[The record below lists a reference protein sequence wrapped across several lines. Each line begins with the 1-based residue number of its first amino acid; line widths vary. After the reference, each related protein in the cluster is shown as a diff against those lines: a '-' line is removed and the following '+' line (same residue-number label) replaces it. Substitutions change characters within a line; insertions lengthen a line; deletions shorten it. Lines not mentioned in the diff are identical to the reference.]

1 MNHNARMFG
10 VALLILS
17 LIVAAILGLLAGPG
31 SPLTWLLIG
40 ILLLIPLLHRKMTA
54 RQYVKWKDE
63 YSVGIESI
71 DKQHRKLLNLIN
83 NLQTAVYFSTGEQFE
98 HEALDALVD
107 YTRTHF
113 TYEEALME
121 QHAYPDYESHRQQHE
136 KMIAK
141 VEAVLAEYQ
150 QDRDTAMKKATVFL
164 REWLINHINGTDKQY
179 SSFLID
185 KGVE

>member
-10 VALLILS
+10 VALLILT
-17 LIVAAILGLLAGPG
+17 LVVAAILGLLAGPG
-31 SPLTWLLIG
+31 SPVTWLLIA
-40 ILLLIPLLHRKMTA
+40 ILVLMPLLHRKLTA
-54 RQYVKWKDE
+54 RQYVKWKSE

-71 DKQHRKLLNLIN
+71 DRQHRKLLNLIN

-98 HEALDALVD
+98 REAMDALVD

-113 TYEEALME
+113 SYEEGLME
-121 QHAYPDYESHRQQHE
+121 QHGYPAFEAHKRQHQQ
-136 KMIAK
+136 MIVK

-150 QDRDTAMKKATVFL
+150 QSPDTAMKKATIFL

-179 SSFLID
+179 SSFLIG